1 MGGMTGERVAACLAR
16 PGHRASVA
24 GWSVSRTGSVRR
36 RLDVESR
43 RFLFDDGRRPLRRA
57 TPGKAQRYR
66 RVRGTATHG
75 QDAKMAYEAKRLWRR
90 VELMSDKHRHRGPV
104 S

>member
-16 PGHRASVA
+16 TGHRASVG
-24 GWSVSRTGSVRR
+24 GWPVSRTGSVRR
-36 RLDVESR
+36 RLDVETR

-57 TPGKAQRYR
+57 TPGKAERYR
-66 RVRGTATHG
+66 RVRGTAAHG
-75 QDAKMAYEAKRLWRR
+75 HDAKWCMRQGG
-90 VELMSDKHRHRGPV
+90 RGRGLEILYKEERSRPGG